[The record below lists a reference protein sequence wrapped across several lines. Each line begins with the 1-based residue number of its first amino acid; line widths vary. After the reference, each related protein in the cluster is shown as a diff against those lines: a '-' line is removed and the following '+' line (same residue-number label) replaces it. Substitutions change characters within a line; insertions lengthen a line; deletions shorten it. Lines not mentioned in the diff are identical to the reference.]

1 MVMPLSKKQIKQR
14 HFDKVYA
21 GAKLVDCACGCGRKI
36 KNKDK
41 YGRDKKYISG
51 HNNRKYDNSTQYK
64 REWNH
69 RNRKSRYESKIARG
83 HRLKVKVIKLLGGK
97 CLSCNLEYNGKNACV
112 FQIHHKNPKDKL
124 FVVNTRTLINY
135 AWKKIL
141 EEIKKCNLLC
151 ANCHFI
157 LHNEE
162 Y

>member
-1 MVMPLSKKQIKQR
+1 MKLTIKQIRQR

-21 GAKLVDCACGCGRKI
+21 NSKTIECACGCGGKL

-41 YGRDKKYISG
+41 YGRDVKFING
-51 HNNRKYDNSTQYK
+51 HNNRKYKDKTQHK
-64 REWNH
+64 REWNY
-69 RNRKSRYESKIARG
+69 RNKKYRYEEKVKRG

-97 CLSCNLEYNGKNACV
+97 CNDCGLEYNGRNACV
-112 FQIHHKNPKDKL
+112 FQVHHRDPLKKE

-135 AWKKIL
+135 SWKKIL
-141 EEIKKCNLLC
+141 NEIKKCELLC

-157 LHNEE
+157 NHNKE